1 MNKLQKLK
9 CATDDIG
16 MVFHPTKCQFLT
28 VNSNDTAPFELGDA
42 VISHT
47 NSYIYLGAHISNDT
61 VTNQVKRHIE
71 GKSSHLRKF
80 TSFLMRNSECPYS
93 VKQRVWNS
101 ALNAATLYSCETWF
115 TANLRAAETPYNT
128 SLKQMLGV
136 RSTTCNDLVYMETGL
151 ADSKSVIIDRQI
163 RYLSKLRQRPPDDYI
178 MKIVTMAINVRSPM
192 GLRIRHLT
200 NLDTV
205 TSNSVSFLMKVKT
218 GILQSQSSR
227 RRTYLLINPKLEV
240 SPILRITGA
249 TAISEHHRI
258 SSTRLRLGSH
268 HLRVETGRWSRI
280 PLELRLCQCQM
291 EVQTEEHV
299 LLRCPI
305 SQTLRAKMNINSEM
319 IQELFHNTNL
329 SQTAEYCHLILN
341 LYRT

>member
-1 MNKLQKLK
+1 M
-9 CATDDIG
+9 
-16 MVFHPTKCQFLT
+16 
-28 VNSNDTAPFELGDA
+28 
-42 VISHT
+42 
-47 NSYIYLGAHISNDT
+47 
-61 VTNQVKRHIE
+61 TNQVKRHIE
-71 GKSSHLRKF
+71 GQSSHLRKF

-178 MKIVTMAINVRSPM
+178 MKIVTIAINVRSPM

-205 TSNSVSFLMKVKT
+205 TLMKVKT

-227 RRTYLLINPKLEV
+227 RRTYLQINPKLEV
-240 SPILRITGA
+240 SPILRIHMTGA
-249 TAISEHHRI
+249 TAISEQHII

-280 PLELRLCQCQM
+280 PLELCLCQFQM
-291 EVQTEEHV
+291 EVRTEEHV

-305 SQTLRAKMNINSEM
+305 SQTLRAQMNINSEM

-329 SQTAEYCHLILN
+329 SQTAEYCILLIYYN
-341 LYRT
+341 IESPHP